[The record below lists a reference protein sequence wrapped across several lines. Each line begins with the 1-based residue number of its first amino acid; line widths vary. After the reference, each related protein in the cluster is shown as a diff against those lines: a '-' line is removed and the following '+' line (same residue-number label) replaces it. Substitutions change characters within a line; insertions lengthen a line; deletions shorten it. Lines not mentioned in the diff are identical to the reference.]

1 MLPLNLLIA
10 LVLTLLFLNPIFL
23 SEAQSSSM
31 LSDMPASSS
40 EPILIKGKVLE
51 IEGNLYIIK
60 AEDGQITRVR
70 VYRGTIQDESIKI
83 GDAIEARVLPEWQAL
98 VLRQQH

>member
-1 MLPLNLLIA
+1 
-10 LVLTLLFLNPIFL
+10 L
-23 SEAQSSSM
+23 SEAQTSSKKSDR
-31 LSDMPASSS
+31 LSSPS
-40 EPILIKGKVLE
+40 EAILIKGTVLE

-60 AEDGQITRVR
+60 TEDGQISRVR